1 MDAVSEETALR
12 FSPALFI
19 FHIGGGLTLSCN
31 EDWSHG
37 LFGVL
42 GQCLATLSLD
52 CRAGPYTATVCS
64 DFTWTVKVK
73 PC

>member
-1 MDAVSEETALR
+1 MDVVSEETALR

-19 FHIGGGLTLSCN
+19 FHIEGGLTFSCN

-42 GQCLATLSLD
+42 GQCLATVSQDHDAATRAPTQPLFVQTSL
-52 CRAGPYTATVCS
+52 GL
-64 DFTWTVKVK
+64 
-73 PC
+73 